1 MPGVGRTIS
10 GRIAWVDHSQAPP
23 KKEAIAP
30 LFSLLKSI
38 EKYTKSRVE
47 KIDSGG
53 FMSITPN
60 SPKDASK
67 LERVVEKW
75 TVPIGNLFVSLFHR
89 IALFGIGAATVWSAG
104 IAFLG
109 MVAKGSASIEDLL
122 LLFIYLEIGAMVG
135 IYFKT
140 NHMPVRFLIYVAI
153 TAVTRLIIDL
163 VNTKHEADLPI
174 LYMGLTIL
182 ILALANA
189 IVRYASFKFP
199 SRTGESE

>member
-1 MPGVGRTIS
+1 MS
-10 GRIAWVDHSQAPP
+10 LPP
-23 KKEAIAP
+23 
-30 LFSLLKSI
+30 
-38 EKYTKSRVE
+38 T
-47 KIDSGG
+47 
-53 FMSITPN
+53 T
-60 SPKDASK
+60 PKDASK
-67 LERVVEKW
+67 IEATIEKW

-89 IALFGIGAATVWSAG
+89 IALFGIGAATVWSAAV
-104 IAFLG
+104 AFMG
-109 MVAKGSASIEDLL
+109 MMVKGSASIEDLL

-189 IVRYASFKFP
+189 VVSYASSNFP
-199 SRTGESE
+199 SKSGDNE

>member
-1 MPGVGRTIS
+1 M
-10 GRIAWVDHSQAPP
+10 D
-23 KKEAIAP
+23 
-30 LFSLLKSI
+30 
-38 EKYTKSRVE
+38 
-47 KIDSGG
+47 
-53 FMSITPN
+53 MTPT

-67 LERVVEKW
+67 LEATIEKW

-89 IALFGIGAATVWSAG
+89 IALFGIGAATVWSSVV
-104 IAFLG
+104 AFLG
-109 MVAKGSASIEDLL
+109 MVSKGAASIEDLL

-163 VNTKHEADLPI
+163 VNTKHEADMAI
-174 LYMGLTIL
+174 LLMGLTIL
-182 ILALANA
+182 ILAIANA